1 MSRARCVRLCG
12 RRAQGS
18 GAHGLV
24 LLSLLIALIL
34 ASIALLGA
42 LDVWALQRQRLQ
54 EEELLFVGNQY
65 RLAIQRYYQAGRT
78 LPASVDDLLEDKRFP
93 VPLHHL
99 RRAYPDP
106 ITGKNDW
113 LFLHD
118 GDRIYGVHSSSA
130 APTVKHANFP
140 RRYADFAN
148 AKTYGEWQ
156 FYYLPP
162 GRRSR
167 ASNDLPSTQK
177 ATGQTDP
184 GARRAGGNNVSPFS
198 PNGRPR

>member
-1 MSRARCVRLCG
+1 MSRLRCM
-12 RRAQGS
+12 RRSSRHRQGD

-24 LLSLLIALIL
+24 LLTLLIALIL
-34 ASIALLGA
+34 VSVALMGA
-42 LDVWALQRQRLQ
+42 LDVWSLQRQRLQ

-78 LPASVDDLLEDKRFP
+78 LPASVDDLLEDKRSP

-113 LFLHD
+113 LFLRD
-118 GDRIYGVHSSSA
+118 GDRIYGVYSKST
-130 APTVKHANFP
+130 APAIKHANFP

-156 FYYLPP
+156 FFYLPP

-167 ASNDLPSTQK
+167 ASNPLPSTQDS
-177 ATGQTDP
+177 TGQADAA
-184 GARRAGGNNVSPFS
+184 ARRTGVNNASPFS
-198 PNGRPR
+198 PNGRSR